1 MDVGAYIWPAYT
13 GADNRSRIFW
23 PEGRGEWQSVR
34 SALPKFPGHRLP
46 RVPLL
51 GYQDE
56 ADPQVMRQQID
67 LAADHGVNTFIYDWY
82 WYDGLPYLENCLNDG
97 FLKAENRGRMKFYL
111 MWANHDVNFTW
122 DKRISDQPGAV
133 LWQGRQPR
141 GEFIR
146 ITERWMERYFTQ
158 PNYYT
163 VDGCPVVM
171 IYDVD
176 NLIKGLGG
184 VRPARMALDDFRRRA
199 VCAGFRGVHIQMVL
213 WSEGVHDLSGVD
225 GSHMNSAE
233 LARALGF
240 DSLTNYQYVHFVDI
254 DRDYAKVMRDVE
266 RNWASFN
273 KIGIPYWPHV
283 SIGWDNNPRFNSLRK
298 GIMKNNTPE
307 EFGRALE
314 KAKSLA
320 ESTGAPMVTIN
331 SWNEWT
337 EMSYLLPDDVYG
349 YGYLDEVKRVFGG
362 R

>member
-1 MDVGAYIWPAYT
+1 
-13 GADNRSRIFW
+13 
-23 PEGRGEWQSVR
+23 
-34 SALPKFPGHRLP
+34 
-46 RVPLL
+46 
-51 GYQDE
+51 
-56 ADPQVMRQQID
+56 
-67 LAADHGVNTFIYDWY
+67 
-82 WYDGLPYLENCLNDG
+82 
-97 FLKAENRGRMKFYL
+97 
-111 MWANHDVNFTW
+111 
-122 DKRISDQPGAV
+122 
-133 LWQGRQPR
+133 
-141 GEFIR
+141 
-146 ITERWMERYFTQ
+146 
-158 PNYYT
+158 
-163 VDGCPVVM
+163 
-171 IYDVD
+171 
-176 NLIKGLGG
+176 
-184 VRPARMALDDFRRRA
+184 
-199 VCAGFRGVHIQMVL
+199 MVL

-254 DRDYAKVMRDVE
+254 DRDYAEVMRDVE
-266 RNWASFN
+266 RKWASFN

>member
-1 MDVGAYIWPAYT
+1 
-13 GADNRSRIFW
+13 
-23 PEGRGEWQSVR
+23 
-34 SALPKFPGHRLP
+34 
-46 RVPLL
+46 
-51 GYQDE
+51 
-56 ADPQVMRQQID
+56 
-67 LAADHGVNTFIYDWY
+67 
-82 WYDGLPYLENCLNDG
+82 
-97 FLKAENRGRMKFYL
+97 
-111 MWANHDVNFTW
+111 
-122 DKRISDQPGAV
+122 
-133 LWQGRQPR
+133 
-141 GEFIR
+141 
-146 ITERWMERYFTQ
+146 MERYFTQ

-176 NLIKGLGG
+176 NLINGLGG

-199 VCAGFRGVHIQMVL
+199 VCAGFKGVHIQMVL

-254 DRDYAKVMRDVE
+254 DRDYAEVMRDVE
-266 RNWASFN
+266 RKWASFN

>member
-1 MDVGAYIWPAYT
+1 
-13 GADNRSRIFW
+13 
-23 PEGRGEWQSVR
+23 
-34 SALPKFPGHRLP
+34 
-46 RVPLL
+46 
-51 GYQDE
+51 
-56 ADPQVMRQQID
+56 MRQQID

-82 WYDGLPYLENCLNDG
+82 WYDGLPYLENCLSDG

-199 VCAGFRGVHIQMVL
+199 VCAGFKGVHIQMVL

-254 DRDYAKVMRDVE
+254 DRDYAEVMRDVE
-266 RNWASFN
+266 RKWASFN